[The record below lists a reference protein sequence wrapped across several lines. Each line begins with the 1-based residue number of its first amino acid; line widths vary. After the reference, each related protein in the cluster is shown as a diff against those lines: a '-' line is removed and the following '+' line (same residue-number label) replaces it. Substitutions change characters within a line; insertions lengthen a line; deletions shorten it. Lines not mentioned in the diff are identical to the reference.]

1 MRMDQDPTLL
11 VLMYFVVP
19 LWLAA
24 GFADWLCHRATNI
37 ETTAGPKESIIHLLL
52 FAEVGGPFLAVLLLE
67 VNALVL
73 AFMIVMFFIH
83 EATTLWDISYADGLR
98 NVSPFE
104 QHVHSYLSMMPLMAL
119 VLVTARHWPQFLA
132 LFGLGDEAARFDIAL
147 KANPL
152 PLSYIVGAITAAL
165 LFAVL
170 PFTEELWRGLRANR
184 GRLIPRVP
192 KTASR

>member
-52 FAEVGGPFLAVLLLE
+52 FAEVGGPFLAVLLLD

-73 AFMIVMFFIH
+73 AFMIVMFLIH

-98 NVSPFE
+98 NVTPFE

-170 PFTEELWRGLRANR
+170 PFTEELWRGWRANN
-184 GRLIPRVP
+184 GRLVPRI
-192 KTASR
+192 R

>member
-1 MRMDQDPTLL
+1 MDQDPTLL

-83 EATTLWDISYADGLR
+83 EATTLWDTSYADGLR
-98 NVSPFE
+98 KVTPFE

-132 LFGLGDEAARFDIAL
+132 LFGLGDEAARFDIAR

-152 PLSYIVGAITAAL
+152 PLSYIVSAITAAL

-170 PFTEELWRGLRANR
+170 PFTEELWRGLRANN
-184 GRLIPRVP
+184 GRLVPRI
-192 KTASR
+192 RQI

>member
-52 FAEVGGPFLAVLLLE
+52 FAEVGAPFLAVLLLE
-67 VNALVL
+67 VDALVL

-98 NVSPFE
+98 NVTPFE

-165 LFAVL
+165 LFAML

>member
-98 NVSPFE
+98 NVTPFE

>member
-1 MRMDQDPTLL
+1 MDQDPTLL

-73 AFMIVMFFIH
+73 AFMIVMFLIH

-98 NVSPFE
+98 NVTPFE

>member
-1 MRMDQDPTLL
+1 MDQDPTLL

-67 VNALVL
+67 VDALVL
-73 AFMIVMFFIH
+73 AFMIVMFLIH

-98 NVSPFE
+98 NVTPFE

>member
-52 FAEVGGPFLAVLLLE
+52 FAEVGGPFLAVLLLD

-73 AFMIVMFFIH
+73 AFMIVMFLIH

-98 NVSPFE
+98 NVTPFE

>member
-1 MRMDQDPTLL
+1 MDQDPTLL

-52 FAEVGGPFLAVLLLE
+52 FAEVGGPFLAVLLLD

-73 AFMIVMFFIH
+73 AFMIVMFLIH

-98 NVSPFE
+98 NVTPFE

-170 PFTEELWRGLRANR
+170 PFTEELWRGWRANN
-184 GRLIPRVP
+184 GRLVPRI
-192 KTASR
+192 R